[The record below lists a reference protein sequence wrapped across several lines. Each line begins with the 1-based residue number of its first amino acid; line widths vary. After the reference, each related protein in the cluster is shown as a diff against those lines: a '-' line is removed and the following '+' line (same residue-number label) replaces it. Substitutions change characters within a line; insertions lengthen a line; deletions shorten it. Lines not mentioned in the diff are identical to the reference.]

1 METFYFLLVVF
12 LLCLAVFDLM
22 VGVSNDAVNF
32 INSSVGSKAAPLKV
46 ILMVAGLGILVG
58 ATLSNGMIDIAR
70 NGIFNPENFV
80 FSDIMCIFVAA
91 MITDVFLLDFFN
103 TLGLPTSTTVSFVF
117 ELLGAAFAISM
128 LMIINDPTGSLQFVE
143 LLNTEK
149 ALAIISG
156 IFLSVAL
163 AFICGSI
170 IQFIVRLIFTFNFKK
185 NLKYFAA
192 VYGGLAVTAIIY
204 FMLIKGLKN
213 SSFISS
219 SQMAEIS
226 RFTPMILLGCFAFF
240 TVLMEILY
248 LLKVNVLKVVVL
260 FGTFAL
266 ALAFA
271 SNDLVN
277 FIGVPLAGL
286 ESYLHYI
293 ASGGGDLAKT
303 LTMETLKGPS
313 QTPFY
318 FLLIAAVVMLIALLT
333 SKKAHNV
340 VKTELNLAK
349 QDESEDIFNSSVMG
363 RNLVRGMHKMTK
375 SFDKVIPDKVTIWIN
390 KRFDKADLTLEDGAS
405 FDLLRASVNLIV
417 AGLLIALGTSLK
429 LPLSTTYVTFIVA
442 MGTSLSDRAWGRD
455 NAVYRIS
462 GVLNVIGGWFITAI
476 AAFMLTFVVAILIYY
491 GGPVAIIL
499 LIALVVFM
507 LIRNQKMFKR
517 REKRH
522 LERDTVVKLMN
533 NGNTE
538 TALNLLQTYVR
549 EDIEKT
555 MQFVKDNYLKTIHG
569 FCKENLSALRHVHA
583 DIVEEKILV
592 KKMKRFGSVSI
603 RKLSEN
609 EAAEKGMYYF
619 QCNDFMSELVYSLHR
634 IVMPA
639 KDHLDHN
646 FKPFNYIQITKITD
660 FAAKLAD
667 YITLCDNFIR
677 DNETATIDEIV
688 ETGRYLNNELTE
700 LKRAQI
706 RFLKEEGDSTKASEI
721 YLTMIHESRNIISF
735 SANLS
740 KVSRKFFAGL

>member
-12 LLCLAVFDLM
+12 ILCLAVFDLM

-46 ILMVAGLGILVG
+46 ILLVAGLGVVIG
-58 ATLSNGMIDIAR
+58 ASLSNGMIDIAR
-70 NGIFNPENFV
+70 NGIFNPDKFV
-80 FSDIMCIFVAA
+80 FADVMYIFVAA

-117 ELLGAAFAISM
+117 ELLGASFAISM
-128 LMIINDPTGSLQFVE
+128 LMIFNDPTDSLQFVQ

-156 IFLSVAL
+156 IFLSVAI

-170 IQFIVRLIFTFNFKK
+170 IQFFVRLIFTLNFKK

-192 VYGGLAVTAIIY
+192 VYGGLAVTAIVY
-204 FMLIKGLKN
+204 FMLIKGVRN
-213 SSFISS
+213 SSFISP
-219 SQMAEIS
+219 SQMTEIS
-226 RFTPMILLGCFAFF
+226 RLTPMILLGSFVFF
-240 TVLMEILY
+240 TILMEILY

-293 ASGGGDLAKT
+293 ASGGGNIAKT
-303 LTMETLKGPS
+303 LTMETLNGPS

-318 FLLIAAVVMLIALLT
+318 FLLIAAIIMLIALLT

-340 VKTELNLAK
+340 VKTEINLAK
-349 QDESEDIFNSSVMG
+349 QDESEDIFNSSVLG
-363 RNLVRGMHKMTK
+363 RNLVRGVHKMSK
-375 SFDKVIPDKVTIWIN
+375 SVDKTIPDKVKLWIS
-390 KRFDKADLTLEDGAS
+390 KRFDKSDLTLEDGAS

-417 AGLLIALGTSLK
+417 AGVLIALGTSLK

-442 MGTSLSDRAWGRD
+442 MGSSLADRAWGRD

-491 GGPVAIIL
+491 GGPFAIIP
-499 LIALVVFM
+499 LIVLVVFM

-522 LERDTVVKLMN
+522 VERDTVVKLMKH
-533 NGNTE
+533 GNAD
-538 TALNLLQTYVR
+538 TALELLQNHVR
-549 EDIEKT
+549 EDIRKC
-555 MQFVKDNYLKTIHG
+555 QR
-569 FCKENLSALRHVHA
+569 S
-583 DIVEEKILV
+583 KIE
-592 KKMKRFGSVSI
+592 
-603 RKLSEN
+603 RK
-609 EAAEKGMYYF
+609 
-619 QCNDFMSELVYSLHR
+619 C
-634 IVMPA
+634 
-639 KDHLDHN
+639 
-646 FKPFNYIQITKITD
+646 
-660 FAAKLAD
+660 
-667 YITLCDNFIR
+667 
-677 DNETATIDEIV
+677 
-688 ETGRYLNNELTE
+688 RY
-700 LKRAQI
+700 
-706 RFLKEEGDSTKASEI
+706 
-721 YLTMIHESRNIISF
+721 
-735 SANLS
+735 
-740 KVSRKFFAGL
+740 